1 MFNVNFAKDWIRNSD
16 LWIGSNRLTNWAT
29 TTAPVANLT
38 YKRVTII
45 IYNSRDVPNRKD
57 TKSCILVS
65 ANEEWMNACFRYQ
78 ISVVWIES
86 LAKICIEHLFTLNCI
101 GRIDNLYF
109 RALLVT
115 STPTLS
121 NQVPTF
127 LGESL
132 HLFSPWWSSL
142 GIITYNHCIL
152 TNNFKGPFGP
162 GKNRTT
168 VISSTIAKMR
178 LLCPQNKQN
187 NSKNVMNELYLVALV
202 VSNLFRLSLKCVRT
216 RFDVNE
222 WRVFIYI

>member
-1 MFNVNFAKDWIRNSD
+1 
-16 LWIGSNRLTNWAT
+16 
-29 TTAPVANLT
+29 
-38 YKRVTII
+38 
-45 IYNSRDVPNRKD
+45 
-57 TKSCILVS
+57 
-65 ANEEWMNACFRYQ
+65 MNACFRYQ

-202 VSNLFRLSLKCVRT
+202 VSNLFRLSLNCVRT

-222 WRVFIYI
+222 WRVFI